1 VREPILPY
9 YPLAYKGVTLH
20 FVQAY
25 VTAASKRQAM
35 LADILRRLE
44 SGALIHRVGPRFTLS
59 ETAAA
64 HEALESGRVIGNV
77 VVDIA

>member
-1 VREPILPY
+1 
-9 YPLAYKGVTLH
+9 
-20 FVQAY
+20 
-25 VTAASKRQAM
+25 M

-44 SGALIHRVGPRFTLS
+44 SGVLIHRVGPRFQLS
-59 ETAAA
+59 KTAAA